1 MNMFLDNF
9 HQGGTYIAHI
19 ARHQVELRR
28 EGNLTYRKYLS
39 ITFLQTDYLN
49 LDRSSGSGRN
59 NERENIVNTKWNFCG
74 GTNHYEDTCF
84 KKIIKDKETHCV
96 AGDLD
101 RQRTERKTKK
111 MFLIRIC
118 RSSNC

>member
-1 MNMFLDNF
+1 MNNYEKSRHDRFSHKITHKGGELAMNSIKKLQNAQALSVSAENSYSEDKLMNMFLDNF

-28 EGNLTYRKYLS
+28 EGNLTYRKYLT

-59 NERENIVNTKWNFCG
+59 NERENIVNTK
-74 GTNHYEDTCF
+74 
-84 KKIIKDKETHCV
+84 
-96 AGDLD
+96 
-101 RQRTERKTKK
+101 
-111 MFLIRIC
+111 
-118 RSSNC
+118 

>member
-1 MNMFLDNF
+1 MNSIKKLQNAQALSVSAENSYSEDKLMNMFLDNF

-84 KKIIKDKETHCV
+84 KKIIKTV
-96 AGDLD
+96 IL
-101 RQRTERKTKK
+101 
-111 MFLIRIC
+111 RI
-118 RSSNC
+118 N